1 MPLLRSLAEWE
12 IHFAIDISRLTALAM
27 RRLAGLAFSTELD
40 DVKDD
45 FTERSE
51 SRFQRWRFRIP
62 RILGRRP
69 RFATANPSCGG
80 LAVNAAPLALNMY
93 LTLALLMLM
102 RSSSPSS
109 LKKFEIRI
117 PKSEI
122 KLKRHI

>member
-1 MPLLRSLAEWE
+1 MMIQLLGEVNR
-12 IHFAIDISRLTALAM
+12 
-27 RRLAGLAFSTELD
+27 AFSAGG
-40 DVKDD
+40 
-45 FTERSE
+45 FGFHE
-51 SRFQRWRFRIP
+51 SWGAAP
-62 RILGRRP
+62 RLE
-69 RFATANPSCGG
+69 
-80 LAVNAAPLALNMY
+80 VNAAPLALNMC